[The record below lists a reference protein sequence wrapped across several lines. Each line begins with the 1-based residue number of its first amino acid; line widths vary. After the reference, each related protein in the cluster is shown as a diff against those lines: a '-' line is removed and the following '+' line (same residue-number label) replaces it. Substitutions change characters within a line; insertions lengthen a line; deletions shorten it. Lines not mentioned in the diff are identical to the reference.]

1 MSDDQKS
8 GISIDELLKQAIDK
22 TNGEI
27 TYANTMSVRVGE
39 NEVILEFYFMLPIV
53 PGTTS
58 QPSLLQRIVLPLKLG
73 VQLADMLSNG
83 IAQLE
88 NHVHS

>member
-27 TYANTMSVRVGE
+27 TYANTLGVSIGE
-39 NEVILEFYFMLPIV
+39 NEVILEFYFMLPV
-53 PGTTS
+53 GSHHGSNKPN
-58 QPSLLQRIVLPLKLG
+58 LLQRVVFPLKLG
-73 VQLADMLSNG
+73 LQL
-83 IAQLE
+83 
-88 NHVHS
+88 VP